1 MRRTSE
7 MVNSEYER
15 CDKTPENKTVD
26 NILSRQL
33 DTSTR
38 RKQDQTTY
46 LSRFSFQFSFSQ
58 SCWLEGMLTV
68 ASALTIAKQNIG
80 IVDILLTLTLH
91 LDALINSGNVKTR
104 AVMSIILLVHSADQ
118 KLYLR
123 RRRN

>member
-1 MRRTSE
+1 
-7 MVNSEYER
+7 
-15 CDKTPENKTVD
+15 
-26 NILSRQL
+26 
-33 DTSTR
+33 
-38 RKQDQTTY
+38 
-46 LSRFSFQFSFSQ
+46 
-58 SCWLEGMLTV
+58 V

-80 IVDILLTLTLH
+80 IVDILLTLH

>member
-1 MRRTSE
+1 M
-7 MVNSEYER
+7 
-15 CDKTPENKTVD
+15 
-26 NILSRQL
+26 
-33 DTSTR
+33 
-38 RKQDQTTY
+38 
-46 LSRFSFQFSFSQ
+46 
-58 SCWLEGMLTV
+58 